1 MTTPATT
8 APAAPAPAPAP
19 AAPAAPLPAPLPP
32 APAPLPAAPAPL
44 PAAPAALPA
53 APAALP
59 AAPAALPAAPLP
71 APVDNDT
78 RLMPELTKEEEELFY
93 NSMIRI
99 TDGLPSHEL
108 QLIQKESIECEA
120 ALQKEIEILE
130 AAIKAQDENAAVTGS
145 NTATSTSPSISTLTD
160 QNQPENPAVAP
171 AAAPV
176 ISISPIPIIPPEYDA
191 TNLTVNNYLPTADKI
206 IASDLSPLDRYFTVS
221 ALLGRLREPFDT
233 PPPPHSGLAR
243 VRFNALAA
251 LEKKKNKNQLSASQ
265 TRKNLSVD
273 KYTKMLNLKLQ
284 VPELNNIYAQKQ
296 ENNAAMLALV
306 KRISNHRTAAVFRRA
321 VNPLEAPGYTDRIL
335 FPIDLTMIKKMV
347 LCEYIQTFEDLYQHI
362 GLICHNCVKFNGRDS
377 DYSMLTREFENYVDD
392 SFIDF
397 MQKQKDKATAAAVA
411 AGTDGV

>member
-1 MTTPATT
+1 MST
-8 APAAPAPAPAP
+8 PAPA
-19 AAPAAPLPAPLPP
+19 
-32 APAPLPAAPAPL
+32 
-44 PAAPAALPA
+44 
-53 APAALP
+53 
-59 AAPAALPAAPLP
+59 
-71 APVDNDT
+71 NDA

-99 TDGLPSHEL
+99 TDGLPSYEL
-108 QLIQKESIECEA
+108 QLIKKESIECEA

-130 AAIKAQDENAAVTGS
+130 AAIKAQDDAAGS
-145 NTATSTSPSISTLTD
+145 NTATSPSTSTLTD
-160 QNQPENPAVAP
+160 QPENPAVAP
-171 AAAPV
+171 AAAPG

-191 TNLTVNNYLPTADKI
+191 TNITVNNYLPSADKI

-243 VRFNALAA
+243 VRLNAIAA
-251 LEKKKNKNQLSASQ
+251 LEKKKNKNQISALQ

-273 KYTKMLNLKLQ
+273 KYTKMLNLKL
-284 VPELNNIYAQKQ
+284 PELKLNDIYTQKQ

-335 FPIDLTMIKKMV
+335 FPIDLTLIKKMV